1 MGAACFLKLTSVL
14 DRDKRLSTLAA
25 SNCCRIVERGSFH
38 SSSSDQT
45 SRKTPIID
53 FLKKTHE
60 LENRREKKGCWAVQP
75 TALCGA
81 AGGLGGYFTWCVTC
95 F

>member
-1 MGAACFLKLTSVL
+1 MERRTGLGAACFLKLTSVL

-53 FLKKTHE
+53 YFFKKINNNIHPAHKTHE
-60 LENRREKKGCWAVQP
+60 FKN
-75 TALCGA
+75 
-81 AGGLGGYFTWCVTC
+81 
-95 F
+95 

>member
-1 MGAACFLKLTSVL
+1 MRHNDLLKKLKRRLKGERGAACFLKLTSVL

-53 FLKKTHE
+53 F
-60 LENRREKKGCWAVQP
+60 
-75 TALCGA
+75 
-81 AGGLGGYFTWCVTC
+81 
-95 F
+95 